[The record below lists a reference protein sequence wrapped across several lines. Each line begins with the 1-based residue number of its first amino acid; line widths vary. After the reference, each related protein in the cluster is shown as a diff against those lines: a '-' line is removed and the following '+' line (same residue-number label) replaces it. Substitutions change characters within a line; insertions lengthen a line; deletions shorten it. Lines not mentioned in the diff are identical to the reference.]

1 MEEKRCAH
9 CGCPLDLNP
18 RSKNQ
23 RYCGKQECQR
33 ARKRMWQKNKMA
45 TDPDY
50 RPINRIA
57 TRPGRR
63 RTGTT
68 GAITGRI
75 IPGTRKGIGCCKKP
89 GGAGDALQRWT
100 RQKQIHSL
108 ERGLT
113 GWSRKRALQR
123 WTRSPV
129 KSFWFRSLEGVHVRC
144 KRGLDVHGRPQA
156 ANVAHDDGGKP

>member
-50 RPINRIA
+50 RANQRECNKAWQEKNPHYWRDYRNKHPECAQRNRLLQK
-57 TRPGRR
+57 TRRGRR
-63 RTGTT
+63 CVAKMDASEKISSIKTGTYWL
-68 GAITGRI
+68 
-75 IPGTRKGIGCCKKP
+75 IPEKGVAKMDAF
-89 GGAGDALQRWT
+89 AGKVL
-100 RQKQIHSL
+100 L
-108 ERGLT
+108 V
-113 GWSRKRALQR
+113 
-123 WTRSPV
+123 PV
-129 KSFWFRSLEGVHVRC
+129 T
-144 KRGLDVHGRPQA
+144 
-156 ANVAHDDGGKP
+156 

>member
-50 RPINRIA
+50 RANQQDCNKAWQEKNRHYW
-57 TRPGRR
+57 RNYRKNHPGYTERNRLLQKARR
-63 RTGTT
+63 SRRRVAKMDASETNSFLRTGTYWLV
-68 GAITGRI
+68 
-75 IPGTRKGIGCCKKP
+75 PEKGVAKMDAF
-89 GGAGDALQRWT
+89 AGKVL
-100 RQKQIHSL
+100 L
-108 ERGLT
+108 V
-113 GWSRKRALQR
+113 
-123 WTRSPV
+123 PV
-129 KSFWFRSLEGVHVRC
+129 T
-144 KRGLDVHGRPQA
+144 
-156 ANVAHDDGGKP
+156 